1 MSATISLFKSAFNSD
16 YETIKVDEPKKI
28 SDILKLD
35 FANCIISVNG
45 SKQDETYVLKDG
57 DIATIRQFPSNE
69 KAWTT
74 AGAVAGWILN
84 PITSLITGISTGKW
98 DGTINNACRG
108 IRDSIIKAFTQDSS
122 TDTSGDTDSIPTIS
136 GAKNQSGAGKVI
148 PLLLGESLYT
158 PVLCAQT
165 YTDIDPDDGTD
176 GENQYF
182 HALYC
187 LGYNDIDL
195 RSVSLGIFPLS
206 LDRQNGTSKSSLDC
220 KNIVTE
226 YTSEEINL
234 SYNSALC
241 KSVSDGSS
249 YSREVEAAFSLP
261 TEKSGYDITNPSVKN
276 YDFTVTC
283 DERPFLDG
291 EKNKDRKKIYADIES
306 VSIENSMI
314 IVKAKFI
321 RTYTASYL
329 ESIRL
334 NGNAILTCNAKQI
347 KNTAHYDVDKYK
359 QELEF
364 RQHGE
369 EVSLFPQ
376 KVVQETSGAELL
388 HPEGADALIV
398 QPFSAKYPQKVQ
410 IEIQFQNL
418 IRYDDDGKEADN
430 EVEIGVAY
438 SMDGG
443 ASYKPFNAFH
453 AKNSGITIKDNGTG
467 TFTGNQGN
475 GQYRITKFTGKKN
488 KAMRFVAEKTFTF
501 DEVFNT
507 DTETRLK
514 NNAVEFKVFRIGEDK
529 STSDSKLQ
537 YKVYFSSVRTWCYD
551 YKLTKKAYEEN
562 GSKTLAIQR
571 PMAEKYRNMTARLG
585 FRIKAGDEISGQID
599 ELNVIQCSRARY
611 CTVTENEDG
620 DKKYAWSDPKDTVP
634 TNNPAAVALMILQH
648 KMRGVYAYK
657 DEQLDMDSFGRFYE
671 WCNRTDTSLVNSDF
685 HRYTANGVLSKSMK
699 TSELVNQILA
709 CGHGK
714 LVLNGDRYGVWFDC
728 PQDTPVM
735 VLNAQNVLEATNTKN
750 FNDEIDGYSCK
761 FVDSLNDY
769 QEDTQVCVPK
779 NLEKDESEYR
789 LENIETPWVTDI
801 GRAYRHCMYSLACKK
816 LRPEIWQRKVSVDG
830 NLMEIGSL
838 IEIQGGTISVGIG
851 EGAEIT
857 GVQVSGNYITSI
869 TVDYPFTVS
878 DVSQTYGIKIQHA
891 DEINGV
897 KIRTYKL
904 SPFGEAGEHTVLVF
918 AGDGVHLD
926 EAVLPSVSDI
936 VSFGLYEKITTSA
949 LCFGKKDNG
958 DNTYTVSL
966 VPYQEGVYEAEY
978 GEIPEFISNVTSPQ
992 ESGTPIDEE
1001 IPSPDYDG
1009 ISGIVEKS
1017 RNDIEKQILELS
1029 ATIDVNKYVLDISPE
1044 MQSIPVDGNGNIS
1057 AEWIYFSA
1065 YLYHKD
1071 EVVKD
1076 NITYKAYL
1084 KDGTS
1089 EVGFWDGNTVR
1100 ISTSYLKGD
1109 VLYLTVKASYAADE
1123 LNVVRKESSVQISK
1137 LYGADNTKIYKMLF
1151 NDGEKV
1157 KVDDTE
1163 EIVDPGQLRVTKRV
1177 ATASGENN
1185 TDYGSITLETVP
1197 DGAES
1202 GFEAYSAVEEN
1213 EEYSVKK
1220 SYYSTT
1226 EPFLLKIADGEVLGE
1241 SEKTGALFFE
1251 EKSE

>member
-1 MSATISLFKSAFNSD
+1 MSAVINLFKSAFD
-16 YETIKVDEPKKI
+16 TGYETIKIDEPQRI
-28 SDILKLD
+28 SDTVKLD

-45 SKQDETYVLKDG
+45 NKQDETYTLKDG
-57 DIATIRQFPSNE
+57 DIATIRQFPSNAE
-69 KAWTT
+69 GW
-74 AGAVAGWILN
+74 AVAGGVAGWVLN
-84 PITSLITGISTGKW
+84 PILSILVGVTTGQW
-98 DGTINNACRG
+98 DGTINNACRA
-108 IRDSIIKAFTQDSS
+108 IRDSIVNGIKQGTE
-122 TDTSGDTDSIPTIS
+122 TSGSAESIATVS
-136 GAKNQSGAGKVI
+136 GGKNQSGAGKVI

-158 PVLCAQT
+158 PVMCAQS
-165 YTDIDPDDGTD
+165 YTDIDPDDGSD

-195 RSVSLGIFPLS
+195 RSVSLGIFPIS
-206 LDRQNGTSKSSLDC
+206 TDRQNGTSSESLNC
-220 KNIVTE
+220 KNTVTE
-226 YTSEEINL
+226 YASEEITL
-234 SYNSALC
+234 SYNSATC
-241 KSVSDGSS
+241 KSVSPDSS
-249 YSREVEAAFSLP
+249 FAREVEIVFSLP
-261 TEKSGYDITNPSVKN
+261 IGKSDYDIINPSVKN
-276 YDFTVTC
+276 YDFIVTC
-283 DERPFLDG
+283 KEMSLRQEENSTG
-291 EKNKDRKKIYADIES
+291 IRKTYANIKS
-306 VSIENSMI
+306 VNIDNSMI
-314 IVKAKFI
+314 IVKAIFR
-321 RTYTASYL
+321 RTYTASNLYYAGL
-329 ESIRL
+329 S
-334 NGNAILTCNAKQI
+334 GNVTLTCETKRI
-347 KNTAHYDVDKYK
+347 KNTLHYDVDKYK

-418 IRYDDDGKEADN
+418 MKYNDDGKEEDN

-443 ASYKPFNAFH
+443 ASYKPFNAFY
-453 AKNSGITIKDNGTG
+453 AKNSGITINGNRTG

-488 KAMRFVAEKTFTF
+488 KAMRFVAEKTFSF

-507 DTETRLK
+507 DTETKLK

-537 YKVYFSSVRTWCYD
+537 YKVYFSSIRTWCYD

-562 GSKTLAIQR
+562 GSKTLVIQR

-585 FRIKAGDEISGQID
+585 FKIKAGDEISGQLD

-620 DKKYAWSDPKDTVP
+620 EKKYTWSDPKDTVP
-634 TNNPAAVALMILQH
+634 TNNPASLALLILQH
-648 KMRGVYAYK
+648 QMRGAYAY
-657 DEQLDMDSFGRFYE
+657 DDTWLDMDSFGRFYE

-714 LVLNGDRYGVWFDC
+714 LVLNGNRYGVWFDC

-735 VLNAQNVLEATNTKN
+735 VLNAQNILEATNTKN

-761 FVDSLNDY
+761 YNDSLNDY
-769 QEDTQVCVPK
+769 QEDTQICVPK
-779 NLEKDESEYR
+779 NLEKDEAEYK
-789 LENIETPWVTDI
+789 LENIETPWITDI
-801 GRAYRHCMYSLACKK
+801 GRVYRHCMYSLACKK

-830 NLMEIGSL
+830 NLVEIGSL
-838 IEIQGGTISVGIG
+838 VEIQDDTISVGIG
-851 EGAEIT
+851 EGAEIAS
-857 GVQVSGNYITSI
+857 VQVSGNYITSI

-878 DVSQTYGIKIQHA
+878 DVSKTYGVKIQQA

-897 KIRTYKL
+897 KVRTYEL
-904 SPFGEAGEHTVLVF
+904 SPFAEAGEHTVLVF

-926 EAVLPSVSDI
+926 ESVSPSVGDI

-958 DNTYTVSL
+958 DNTYTLSL
-966 VPYQEGVYEAEY
+966 VPYQEGIYEAEE
-978 GEIPEFISNVTSPQ
+978 GEIPEFVSNVTSLA

-1001 IPSPDYDG
+1001 IPSPGYDG

-1017 RNDIEKQILELS
+1017 RNDLEKQILELS
-1029 ATIDVNKYVLDISPE
+1029 ETIDVNKYVLDISPE
-1044 MQSIPVDGNGNIS
+1044 SQSVPVDGKGDIT

-1065 YLYHKD
+1065 YLYYKD
-1071 EVVKD
+1071 EVV
-1076 NITYKAYL
+1076 NENVTYKVYL

-1100 ISTSYLKGD
+1100 ISTTYIKGD
-1109 VLYLTVKASYAADE
+1109 ILYLTVKAVYEIDE
-1123 LNVVRKESSVQISK
+1123 LNIVRKEADVQISK
-1137 LYGADNTKIYKMLF
+1137 LYGADSAKIYKMLF

-1157 KVDDTE
+1157 KVDDAGE
-1163 EIVDPGQLRVTKRV
+1163 VIDPDKLRVTKRV

-1185 TDYGSITLETVP
+1185 TGYGNITLEIVP
-1197 DGAES
+1197 DGTES
-1202 GFEAYSAVEEN
+1202 DFEAYSKVEEN
-1213 EEYSVKK
+1213 ENYSVKK
-1220 SYYSTT
+1220 SYYNTT
-1226 EPFLLKIADGEVLGE
+1226 VPFVLKIEDGTVLGE
-1241 SEKTGALFFE
+1241 SEKNGALFFE
-1251 EKSE
+1251 ETE

>member
-1 MSATISLFKSAFNSD
+1 MSAVINLFKSAFDTSC
-16 YETIKVDEPKKI
+16 ETIKVDEPQKI
-28 SDILKLD
+28 SDTLKLD

-45 SKQDETYVLKDG
+45 NKQDETYTLKDG

-69 KAWTT
+69 EGWVVT
-74 AGAVAGWILN
+74 GRIAGWILF
-84 PITSLITGISTGKW
+84 PITSLITFIDTGKW
-98 DGTINNACRG
+98 DGTIINACKA
-108 IRDSIIKAFTQDSS
+108 IKDALNPDSS
-122 TDTSGDTDSIPTIS
+122 SGSGNTESIATVS
-136 GAKNQSGAGKVI
+136 GGKNQSGAGKAI

-158 PVLCAQT
+158 PVMCAQA
-165 YTDIDPDDGTD
+165 YTDIDPDDGSD

-206 LDRQNGTSKSSLDC
+206 TDRQNGTSSGSLNC
-220 KNIVTE
+220 KNTVE
-226 YTSEEINL
+226 GYSSEEISL
-234 SYNSALC
+234 SYNSATC
-241 KSVSDGSS
+241 NSISPDSS
-249 YSREVEAAFSLP
+249 YSREEEIVFSLP
-261 TEKSGYDITNPSVKN
+261 IGKSDYDIINPSVKN
-276 YDFTVTC
+276 YDFTIKC
-283 DERPFLDG
+283 KERSLRQ
-291 EKNKDRKKIYADIES
+291 EKYTTGISTTYAKIKS
-306 VSIENSMI
+306 VNIDSSMI
-314 IVKAKFI
+314 IVKAIFR
-321 RTYTASYL
+321 RTYEASNLYYVGL
-329 ESIRL
+329 S
-334 NGNAILTCNAKQI
+334 GNVTLTCKTKRI
-347 KNTAHYDVDKYK
+347 KNTLHYDVDKYK
-359 QELEF
+359 QALEF

-418 IRYDDDGKEADN
+418 VKYNDDGKEEDN

-443 ASYKPFNAFH
+443 ASYKPFNAFY

-488 KAMRFVAEKTFTF
+488 KAMRFVAEKTFSF

-507 DTETRLK
+507 DTETKLK

-537 YKVYFSSVRTWCYD
+537 YKVYFSSIRTWCYD

-562 GSKTLAIQR
+562 GSKTLVIQR

-585 FRIKAGDEISGQID
+585 FKIKAGDEISGNLD

-611 CTVTENEDG
+611 CTITESEDG
-620 DKKYAWSDPKDTVP
+620 EKKYTWSDPKDTVP
-634 TNNPAAVALMILQH
+634 TNNPASLALLVLQH
-648 KMRGVYAYK
+648 QMRGAYAY
-657 DEQLDMDSFGRFYE
+657 DDTWFDMDSFGRFYE

-714 LVLNGDRYGVWFDC
+714 LVLNGNRYGVWFDC

-761 FVDSLNDY
+761 YTDSLNDY
-769 QEDTQVCVPK
+769 QEDTQICVPK
-779 NLEKDESEYR
+779 SLEKDESEYK
-789 LENIETPWVTDI
+789 LENIETPWITDI

-830 NLMEIGSL
+830 NLVEIGSL
-838 IEIQGGTISVGIG
+838 VEIQDDTISVGIG

-857 GVQVSGNYITSI
+857 SVQVSGNYITSI

-878 DVSQTYGIKIQHA
+878 DVSKTYGVKIQQA

-897 KIRTYKL
+897 KVRTYEL
-904 SPFGEAGEHTVLVF
+904 SPFAEAGEHTILVF

-926 EAVLPSVSDI
+926 ESVSPSVGDI

-958 DNTYTVSL
+958 DNTYTLSL
-966 VPYQEGVYEAEY
+966 VPYQEGIYEAEY
-978 GEIPEFISNVTSPQ
+978 GEIPEFVSNVTSLA

-1001 IPSPDYDG
+1001 LPSPGYDG

-1017 RNDIEKQILELS
+1017 RNDLEKQILELS

-1044 MQSIPVDGNGNIS
+1044 SQSIPVDGKGNIS
-1057 AEWIYFSA
+1057 AEWLYFSA
-1065 YLYHKD
+1065 YLYYKD
-1071 EVVKD
+1071 EVV
-1076 NITYKAYL
+1076 NENVTYKVYL

-1109 VLYLTVKASYAADE
+1109 ILYLTVKAVYEIDE
-1123 LNVVRKESSVQISK
+1123 LNIVRKEASVQVSK
-1137 LYGADNTKIYKMLF
+1137 LYGADSSKIYKMLF

-1157 KVDDTE
+1157 KVDDAGE
-1163 EIVDPGQLRVTKRV
+1163 VVDPEQLRVTKRV
-1177 ATASGENN
+1177 AGASGENN
-1185 TDYGSITLETVP
+1185 TDYGDITLEIVP
-1197 DGAES
+1197 DGTES
-1202 GFEAYSAVEEN
+1202 DFEPYSKVEEN
-1213 EEYSVKK
+1213 ESYSVKK
-1220 SYYSTT
+1220 SYYNTT
-1226 EPFLLKIADGEVLGE
+1226 VPFVLKIEDGTVLGE

-1251 EKSE
+1251 GKTE